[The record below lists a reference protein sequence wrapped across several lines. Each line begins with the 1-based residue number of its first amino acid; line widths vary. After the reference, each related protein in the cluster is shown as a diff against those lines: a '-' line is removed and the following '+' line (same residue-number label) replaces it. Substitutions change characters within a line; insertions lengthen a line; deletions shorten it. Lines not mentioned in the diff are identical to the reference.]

1 MESIQ
6 EVINPGQRV
15 SILDGSC
22 IELTEVNTETQTTVF
37 LPHHHHW
44 RGPWAVRESNDIAR
58 QHLLNLC
65 HFFPANCG
73 VLLPVGLAER
83 GPMGLN
89 PMLQQGSITQVVVT
103 LAEDVLELLKEL
115 IELLLLEQGEALWEW
130 WLARFVWRM

>member
-44 RGPWAVRESNDIAR
+44 RGPWAVRGSDDIVR

-65 HFFPANCG
+65 HFLPANCG
-73 VLLPVGLAER
+73 VLPPVGLAER

-103 LAEDVLELLKEL
+103 LVEDVLELLKQL
-115 IELLLLEQGEALWEW
+115 IELLLLEWREALWEW
-130 WLARFVWRM
+130 WLARFLWRM